1 MPKHPLKPA
10 EIRPPFIKPDAD
22 FDVWIGGFGSGRN
35 DRITVIKTAV
45 VTRDDPWEK
54 VDHGRILLAGSVRP
68 DLMRL
73 LERHGREQINNATAT
88 AGTPNGLFGG
98 SSFDRLCYY
107 LSPPAKPNNPKPS
120 PNRPFLQ
127 TRTEPPA
134 TRILIKSAPN
144 TSPAGRLSLH

>member
-1 MPKHPLKPA
+1 M
-10 EIRPPFIKPDAD
+10 
-22 FDVWIGGFGSGRN
+22 
-35 DRITVIKTAV
+35 VIKTAV

-73 LERHGREQINNATAT
+73 LERHGRDQINNATAT

-98 SSFDRLCYY
+98 NSFDRLCYY
-107 LSPPAKPNNPKPS
+107 LGPQAKPNNPKPS
-120 PNRPFLQ
+120 PNRQFLQ

-134 TRILIKSAPN
+134 TRILIKSASN
-144 TSPAGRLSLH
+144 TSPAGKLSLH